1 MLKTKLS
8 LIVLTMLFSATAAF
22 GVKPKQWQHRTE
34 ADFNK
39 GSHDGTL
46 ATNLGEI
53 VLSNAHE
60 LIAQSNDEHGI
71 IYDMVQLADGR
82 VCVAL
87 GADGALATLPDTK
100 PIPDA
105 DVDAPEEDKAE
116 GDKAK
121 DDAKKDE
128 KKKAEKRNIN
138 VVHQYESSQVFK
150 LLANKNDLYIGV
162 STDDSY
168 VEVRTGNKLEVT
180 RTYKLEGVR
189 YIWDLAIVKNT
200 LYVSTGTEG
209 KVYVID
215 LTKNNPKPEV
225 ALETSQK
232 NILCLGI
239 GQDGRMYAGTDGE
252 GLVYRFN
259 KNDAGK
265 YDSFIMYDANEP
277 EIGTIYVSPS
287 EEVYVGTS
295 DASGAKPGR
304 MTGPAKE
311 NTGRPADDKKADDKK
326 PADQAA
332 QPKEEKPDPKP
343 APKPAQPEQ
352 PKAEEAKPEPAPKAE
367 PKPAAKPTKEQ
378 YDKLRAEIK
387 KRLEVAKSSGG
398 KLEVQPAQPNQVAP
412 AARTTR
418 PSLSRTRSSTRS
430 SSSGSS
436 KGGNAIYKISKDGFV
451 NEVFRESVMILE
463 VTEIDGKLIIATGQE
478 GEVYQLDLA
487 EQEVALIA
495 HVPGRQCTTI
505 LKIAD
510 KTLVGT
516 ANPGEIVSLSDGF
529 ASSGEYVSETL
540 DAQQIS
546 LWGKLQLNG
555 KASNGAKL
563 SIQTRSGNIS
573 DPEKGPWSAWSKPV
587 ALNGNGDVTNYINVT
602 SPPARFLQYKLILE
616 SNGKSTPHVLGVELK
631 YLMPN
636 MKPSIES
643 VKVDYVPLKTSSSSG
658 GPKTTP
664 PPPAPITAAKLSWKA
679 ADPNDDKLLFTI
691 KYKPFGDDQAPW
703 VMIADD
709 LVQPAYNWDI
719 NTVADGRYI
728 VQVTSSD
735 KLDNTTDQVKTD
747 SRNSEPF
754 LVDNTAPTFSDVK
767 VEQVGNEIRLHAKIA
782 DNLSEI
788 TDIRYTVNSSDQWE
802 FILPED
808 LIYDS
813 TSENVVVIIPDLA
826 PGAHAITLRASDAL
840 GNTRYLSKTVK
851 AGNN

>member
-8 LIVLTMLFSATAAF
+8 LIVITMLFSATAAL
-22 GVKPKQWQHRTE
+22 GVKPKQWAHRTE

-39 GSHDGTL
+39 GAHDGTL

-82 VCVAL
+82 VCIAL
-87 GADGALATLPDTK
+87 GAEGALAILPSTK
-100 PIPDA
+100 AIPDEA
-105 DVDAPEEDKAE
+105 EEKKAE
-116 GDKAK
+116 EGD
-121 DDAKKDE
+121 DKKDE

-138 VVHQYESSQVFK
+138 LVNQYESSQVFK
-150 LLANKNDLYIGV
+150 LLANKDDLYVGV
-162 STDDSY
+162 STDESY

-180 RTYKLEGVR
+180 KTYKLEGVR

-209 KVYVID
+209 KVFAID

-239 GQDGRMYAGTDGE
+239 GKDGRMYAGTDGE

-259 KNDAGK
+259 KNDGGK
-265 YDSFIMYDANEP
+265 YDSFILYDAKEP
-277 EIGTIYVSPS
+277 EIGSIYVSEN
-287 EEVYVGTS
+287 EEVFVGTS

-304 MTGPAKE
+304 MNGPAKE
-311 NTGRPADDKKADDKK
+311 NTGRPADDAKEGEDKK
-326 PADQAA
+326 PEAEDAPMKDDKAA
-332 QPKEEKPDPKP
+332 PKP
-343 APKPAQPEQ
+343 APRPAEPEQ
-352 PKAEEAKPEPAPKAE
+352 PKEEAKPEPAPEAE
-367 PKPAAKPTKEQ
+367 PQPAAKPTKEQ
-378 YDKLRAEIK
+378 YDKLRAEIQ
-387 KRLEVAKSSGG
+387 KRLEVAKASGG

-418 PSLSRTRSSTRS
+418 PSLSRTRSSS
-430 SSSGSS
+430 GASSSGGS
-436 KGGNAIYKISKDGFV
+436 KGGNAIYKISTDGFV
-451 NEVFRESVMILE
+451 HEVFRESVMILE
-463 VTEIDGKLIIATGQE
+463 IAKVDGKLIIATGQE
-478 GEVYQLDLA
+478 GQVYQLDLA

-495 HVPGRQCTTI
+495 AVPGRQCTAI
-505 LKIAD
+505 LKIED

-516 ANPGEIVSLSDGF
+516 ANPGEIVSLSNGF
-529 ASSGEYVSETL
+529 AGSGEYVSETL
-540 DAQQIS
+540 DAQQVS

-555 KASNGAKL
+555 KAPAGTKL
-563 SIQTRSGNIS
+563 SIQTRSGNIA
-573 DPEKGPWSAWSKPV
+573 DPDKGPWSAWSAAK
-587 ALNGNGDVTNYINVT
+587 ALDGQGDVTNYIDVA
-602 SPPARFLQYKLILE
+602 SPPARFLQYKLVLE
-616 SNGKSTPHVLGVELK
+616 SDGKHTPHVLGVELK

-636 MKPSIES
+636 MKPSVES
-643 VKVDYVPLKTSSSSG
+643 VKVDYVPQKSNPSSG

-664 PPPAPITAAKLSWKA
+664 AAPDPIAAAKLSWKA
-679 ADPNDDKLLFTI
+679 EDANGDSLLYSI
-691 KYKPFGDDQAPW
+691 KYRLFGDDDAPW
-703 VMIADD
+703 VTIAED
-709 LVQPAYNWDI
+709 LNQPLYNWDI
-719 NTVADGRYI
+719 NTVPDGRYV
-728 VQVTSSD
+728 VQITGTD
-735 KLDNTTDQVKTD
+735 KLDNTVDQVKSD

-754 LVDNTAPTFSDVK
+754 VVDNTAPTFSDVK
-767 VEQVGNEIRLHAKIA
+767 VEQVGKAIRIHAKIS

-788 TDIRYTVNSSDQWE
+788 TDIRYTVNSSDTWE

-813 TSENVVVIIPDLA
+813 TSESVVVIIPDLA
-826 PGAHAITLRASDAL
+826 PGAHAVTLRASDAL